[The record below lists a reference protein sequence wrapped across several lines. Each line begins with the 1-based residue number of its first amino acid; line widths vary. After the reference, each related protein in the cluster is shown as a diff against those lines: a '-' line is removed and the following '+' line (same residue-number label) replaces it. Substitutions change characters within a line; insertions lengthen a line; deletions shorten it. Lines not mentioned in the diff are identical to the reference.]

1 LVLALEDEARQN
13 IGRRLGLLQM
23 SCILDTSGSA
33 HCFPLQ
39 ADLVEHQFLIR
50 EIIRKGK
57 IDVLASISVVKTT
70 LLEMPGES
78 STGSAEEGQIPALTD
93 GLGIFCMMPTFG
105 WYGVGC
111 VRRKNGQVA
120 GPGTTEPLGWSHIDE
135 PLDFAD
141 SLLAGLRAIRS

>member
-1 LVLALEDEARQN
+1 
-13 IGRRLGLLQM
+13 M

-50 EIIRKGK
+50 EIIRQGK
-57 IDVLASISVVKTT
+57 IDVLASISVVNAR
-70 LLEMPGES
+70 LLEMPGAS
-78 STGSAEEGQIPALTD
+78 STGSAVAGQQQIPALTD

-111 VRRKNGQVA
+111 VRRKNGQVG